1 MADGLTNVS
10 GNEMCEGDSGQ
21 LPASKLGTKE
31 FWDEA
36 YSTELGNFH
45 DTGDVG
51 EVWFGESSMNRII
64 KWIKNCP
71 DIRKI
76 SLFLDLGCGNG
87 ILLVNLAQCG
97 YTNLIGV
104 DYSEG
109 AINLARSIA
118 VAEQVSIR
126 FQVCDILS
134 TSEISALCTDRK
146 FDVCLDKGTYD
157 AISLNPEDTKGCRV
171 KYIDN
176 VFSLLAAGGRFI
188 ICSCNWTKTELLVQ
202 FKDKFEFLED
212 LPAPS
217 LSFGGQTGNTVTTLV
232 FTARNT

>member
-1 MADGLTNVS
+1 MADEV
-10 GNEMCEGDSGQ
+10 CEGDSGE
-21 LPASKLGTKE
+21 LLASKLGTKE

-36 YSTELGNFH
+36 YSAELDNFH

-71 DIRKI
+71 NIRKT

-87 ILLVNLAQCG
+87 ILLVNLARHG
-97 YTNLIGV
+97 YTSLIGV

-109 AINLARSIA
+109 AVNLAKSIA
-118 VAEQVSIR
+118 VAEQVKIK
-126 FQVCDILS
+126 FLVCDILN
-134 TSEISALCTDRK
+134 TSESSALCTGKK

-157 AISLNPEDTKGCRV
+157 AISLNPEDAKACRV

-176 VFSLLAAGGRFI
+176 VFSLLAAGGLFI
-188 ICSCNWTKTELLVQ
+188 ICSCNWTKTELLEQ

-217 LSFGGQTGNTVTTLV
+217 LSFGGQTGSTVRTLV
-232 FTARNT
+232 FKARNT